1 MTRVLVVDDSE
12 TVRLVLQRRLE
23 MAGYEV
29 ATATD
34 GQGAL
39 DGVTADPP
47 PDVVLLDAMMP
58 GMSGID
64 ALREIRA
71 SGDKTPVL
79 IVSAHRYGEDPEEAL
94 RLGADGCVP
103 KPFDWDELVAR
114 IEELTT
120 TG

>member
-12 TVRLVLQRRLE
+12 TVLLMLQRRLE
-23 MAGYEV
+23 MAGYDV

-39 DGVTADPP
+39 DGVAANPG
-47 PDVVLLDAMMP
+47 PDIVLLDAMMP

-64 ALREIRA
+64 ALRKMRS
-71 SGDKTPVL
+71 SGDNTPVL
-79 IVSAHRYGEDPEEAL
+79 IVSAYRYGEEPEEAL

-103 KPFDWDELVAR
+103 KPFDWDELVQR
-114 IEELTT
+114 IEELASA
-120 TG
+120 